1 MINTKQTITSAERA
15 ERILKLK
22 SEHQPYFDRIGKPNA
37 VFIPKMAYIPSG
49 KDELHVSFFE
59 SELKKECDIYTE
71 FVNIQYVSEDPK
83 RTLYLVRYNPFWK
96 DEYEIIVSKSG
107 FERHFIPVNELVPL
121 NDMSDRLKLKSTSY
135 VNTDEIKNV
144 KDNSPKVFEYL
155 KDTLSQ
161 RFGYDL
167 LGGKKVSKKINKNV
181 EKTEVFI
188 DQSGDKARLKINT
201 YPGQKITDTADVMD
215 LRKPNVNKQK
225 KNNFQ
230 SHHSNLKCA
239 REAKCIHFH

>member
-15 ERILKLK
+15 ERILKLQ

-37 VFIPKMAYIPSG
+37 IFIPKMAYIPSG

-96 DEYEIIVSKSG
+96 EEYEVITSKSG

-144 KDNSPKVFEYL
+144 KE
-155 KDTLSQ
+155 
-161 RFGYDL
+161 
-167 LGGKKVSKKINKNV
+167 IE
-181 EKTEVFI
+181 EKE
-188 DQSGDKARLKINT
+188 
-201 YPGQKITDTADVMD
+201 
-215 LRKPNVNKQK
+215 VNKDM
-225 KNNFQ
+225 
-230 SHHSNLKCA
+230 SNIIRALEDINYTLHTLTHIIRNK
-239 REAKCIHFH
+239 